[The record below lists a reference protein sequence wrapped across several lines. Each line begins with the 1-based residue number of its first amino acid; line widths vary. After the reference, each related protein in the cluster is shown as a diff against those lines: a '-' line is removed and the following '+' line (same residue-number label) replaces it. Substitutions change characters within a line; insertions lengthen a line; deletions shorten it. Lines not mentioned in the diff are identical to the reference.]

1 MKRSKIRLRTKL
13 VHTSMA
19 AWMLSGAGTHP
30 ALAATFYVN
39 ALSGD
44 DTRGGTDAQ
53 NPDTPWKT
61 LSRATAESLQ
71 PGDIISIAAGTYNT
85 ALGETFPINLPNGV
99 AVVGAGKDQV
109 ILESD
114 VASAPVLRVG
124 GEGAYTSSLMGM
136 ALKGAGTGQYGVGL
150 ELDTSHTLDVEDVDF
165 DESLARGIVTDS
177 LTDTDPSLSLDI
189 ADSSFDAINSAI
201 SLSAG
206 EADSAMFEVLL
217 QNNTFTSRDGLTVQ
231 LTSFSFDASVAISAI
246 NNEFQSR
253 TPISSE
259 IFRVQGEIF
268 SELVAQGNTF
278 DGSNQAIM
286 QYLNDNSTLG
296 MIPTMVRA
304 DVQNNQFLNVH
315 GAYAEYIYGFEGRHL
330 TDEITIQGNTVNVAS
345 GDLFSLSLNNSFNS
359 IPSHVDSQHKLL
371 GNQVQ
376 GGDEF
381 LWDYVYGSE
390 YDHLTLALT
399 VQGNTITGT
408 SGEGLSI
415 LRSSFFN
422 QTVLND
428 TVVIED
434 NSFDQIDGDVIGF
447 STSYAYASLIDTDLT
462 IRNNSIT
469 NASGNGLYLTFYQFS
484 GNEQDRHLLLE
495 GNTITSTT
503 EAGIYLSDNT
513 YYYDDITAQVE
524 IRSNDIS
531 DSQTNGI
538 MVLVEDLDGSRY
550 EQQLLLVDNT
560 IGNTQESGI
569 EYYVNETGGTRFENT
584 ALTIA
589 NNTITDTQADGIEL
603 SLSSMSR
610 MGVSQLDVRVLQND
624 IERSADN
631 GIRYQAELDDSSR
644 LASHSEIS
652 GNHIVDAGG
661 DGIDI
666 EFQDS
671 NAGARPL
678 MVEGNH
684 VKGAAESGI
693 LLRRN
698 FAAGAD
704 GDLWSI
710 RDNLVEE
717 NEGRGIFAYVDAFFE
732 PFMLFSGNTVQN
744 NAGGIWLNQGS
755 TYSGYAL
762 DTFADLGGG
771 PLGSTGQNTLTGN
784 TGIETYDLYYSGG
797 NNTLYAHNNRWDST
811 LLPIIDTKV
820 FDNEERCVSIEGPTI
835 PACEPGSTY
844 EVSLSDPLSEAPTSN
859 AKAELTAA
867 LLTDQGGE
875 GPSPGDTFQLTA
887 ALTGTGARGCRD
899 ARFVIST
906 PAGTEMV
913 AGSADTSKGAIT
925 SWADGNLQVALGSL
939 AAGETLQ
946 ITWELTAAASES
958 CVPFEIQGTLTC
970 AEVGEVLTDDPAQ
983 EGDANPTRVA
993 YQLQTFYADSD
1004 GDGQGDL
1011 NSQISWC
1018 QAGTP
1023 EKAVSN
1029 SFDCDDTSD
1038 SAFLGGTETCD
1049 GADNDCDG
1057 QADEG
1062 LTHAYYADT
1071 DDDGYGDED
1080 TLVNACEAPEGFVS
1094 MAGDC
1099 DDDNDASYINAPEV
1113 CDGEDNDCN
1122 GEIDE
1127 IGDSVFFEDQD
1138 EDGYGDAS
1146 STTIACSA
1154 PVGYADQAGDCND
1167 DSKSVSPEATETC
1180 DGVDNNCNGSIDEAE
1195 ECATPT
1201 PEPGEDPSPTST
1213 PDVVLSGGGCSCDA
1227 SGSESQ
1233 MPMGMA
1239 SVIMGA
1245 AILTLLRRRRS

>member
-44 DTRGGTDAQ
+44 DTRGGNDAQ
-53 NPDTPWKT
+53 SPDTPWKT

-71 PGDIISIAAGTYNT
+71 PGDIISVAPGTYNT
-85 ALGETFPINLPNGV
+85 ALGETFPISLPNGV
-99 AVVGAGKDQV
+99 AVVGAGRDQV
-109 ILESD
+109 FMDSD
-114 VASAPVLRVG
+114 VAGAPVLHVG

-136 ALKGAGTGQYGVGL
+136 TLKGAGTGQVGVGL
-150 ELDTSHTLDVEDVDF
+150 ELDSSHDLDVEEVDF
-165 DESLARGIVTDS
+165 DESLTQGIV
-177 LTDTDPSLSLDI
+177 LTSVTAPEPSLSIDV
-189 ADSSFDAINSAI
+189 ANSRFDSFNSGI
-201 SLSAG
+201 FLGTG
-206 EADSAMFEVLL
+206 ERDSASIEVLL
-217 QNNTFTSRDGLTVQ
+217 QNNTFTSQDGLR
-231 LTSFSFDASVAISAI
+231 LELSSLSFDASATISAI
-246 NNEFQSR
+246 NNAFESSA
-253 TPISSE
+253 PIRSE
-259 IFRVQGEIF
+259 LVSIQGEIF
-268 SELVAQGNTF
+268 SEIVAQGNLF
-278 DGSNQAIM
+278 DGANLAILHHM
-286 QYLNDNSTLG
+286 DDNSTIG

-304 DVQNNQFLNVH
+304 DIQNNRFLNVI
-315 GAYAEYIYGFEGRHL
+315 GAYGEYIYDFEGRHL

-345 GDLFSLSLNNSFNS
+345 GDAFSLSLNNSFNS
-359 IPSHVDSQHKLL
+359 IPSHVDSKHNVLD
-371 GNQVQ
+371 NQVQ
-376 GGDEF
+376 GVDEF

-390 YDHLTLALT
+390 YDHLTLELT
-399 VQGNTITGT
+399 VQGNTITGST
-408 SGEGLSI
+408 NNALSL
-415 LRSSFFN
+415 LRSSFYN

-434 NSFDQIDGDVIGF
+434 NSFEQLDGSAVSF
-447 STSYAYASLIDTDLT
+447 TTSYAYGSLIDTDLT

-469 NASGNGLYLTFYQFS
+469 NTTENGLYLSFYQFS

-495 GNTITSTT
+495 GNTITSTSDV
-503 EAGIYLSDNT
+503 GIFLSDNS
-513 YYYDDITAQVE
+513 YYNDDLTSEVE
-524 IRSNDIS
+524 IRSNDVS
-531 DSQTNGI
+531 DSESNGI
-538 MVLVEDLDGSRY
+538 LVLVEELYGSRY
-550 EQQLLLVDNT
+550 EQQLSLLDNAIDNT
-560 IGNTQESGI
+560 QDSGI

-589 NNTITDTQADGIEL
+589 NNTITDTQADGIEI
-603 SLSSMSR
+603 SLSSMST
-610 MGVSQLDVRVLQND
+610 MGVSQLDVRVLQNEL
-624 IERSADN
+624 ERSAGD

-644 LASHSEIS
+644 LVSHSEIS

-666 EFQDS
+666 DFQDS

-684 VKGAAESGI
+684 VKGAAERGI
-693 LLRRN
+693 LLKRT

-717 NEGRGIFAYVDAFFE
+717 NQGSGISAYVDAFFE

-744 NAGGIWLNQGS
+744 NAGGIWLDQGS

-820 FDNEERCVSIEGPTI
+820 FDNEERCVSLEGPTI

-867 LLTDQGGE
+867 LVTDQGGE

-899 ARFVIST
+899 ARFVIT
-906 PAGTEMV
+906 APAGTQMV
-913 AGSADTSKGAIT
+913 VGSADTSKGAIT
-925 SWADGNLQVALGSL
+925 SWADGRLQVALGSL
-939 AAGETLQ
+939 AAGETIQ
-946 ITWELTAAASES
+946 ITWELTADASES
-958 CVPFEIQGTLTC
+958 CTPFDIQGTLTC

-993 YQLQTFYADSD
+993 YQIQTFYADAD
-1004 GDGQGDL
+1004 GDDQGDV
-1011 NSQISWC
+1011 NSPISWC

-1029 SFDCDDTSD
+1029 TFDCNDTSD
-1038 SAFLGGTETCD
+1038 AAFLGGTETCD

-1057 QADEG
+1057 QVDEG
-1062 LTHAYYADT
+1062 LTQPFYADA
-1071 DDDGYGDED
+1071 DEDGYGDEES
-1080 TLVNACEAPEGFVS
+1080 LVNACEAPLGFVS

-1099 DDDNDASYINAPEV
+1099 DDDNDAIYINAPEV

-1122 GEIDE
+1122 GETDE

-1167 DSKSVSPEATETC
+1167 DSDSISPEATETC
-1180 DGVDNNCNGSIDEAE
+1180 DGVDNNCNGAIDEAE
-1195 ECATPT
+1195 GCATPT
-1201 PEPGEDPSPTST
+1201 PDPGDDPSPTST

-1227 SGSESQ
+1227 RGSESQ